1 MERYPR
7 HSATSVSY
15 MKIGQDKDGNQTI
28 IGKTVTVKGEI
39 IGSEQLVVEGTV
51 EGRISIETSVLIREG
66 GLVKANVDANMINVA
81 GGVIGNIVVKDKI
94 EIVSGGYV
102 LGDIRTPRLIVNDGA
117 SVKGIIDMEVK
128 SPRIDSQDSS
138 TGFRPTTDSGFSSP
152 S

>member
-1 MERYPR
+1 
-7 HSATSVSY
+7 
-15 MKIGQDKDGNQTI
+15 
-28 IGKTVTVKGEI
+28 
-39 IGSEQLVVEGTV
+39 
-51 EGRISIETSVLIREG
+51 
-66 GLVKANVDANMINVA
+66 
-81 GGVIGNIVVKDKI
+81 VIGNIVVKDKI

>member
-1 MERYPR
+1 
-7 HSATSVSY
+7 
-15 MKIGQDKDGNQTI
+15 
-28 IGKTVTVKGEI
+28 
-39 IGSEQLVVEGTV
+39 
-51 EGRISIETSVLIREG
+51 
-66 GLVKANVDANMINVA
+66 VDANMINVA

-138 TGFRPTTDSGFSSP
+138 AVSKTPDFT
-152 S
+152 